1 MSTAVIYNTNR
12 NNNRNMDPSQKPLK
26 SNANNGTVS
35 TTIVSHQNQAHVS
48 NNHTDAFKLKKLKS
62 NLKTKYGIE
71 VDDDEFDP
79 RQEGYDENPEEE
91 EEEGL
96 ENFEEE
102 QPSLNA
108 MDLASFKRFAID
120 VIQEYFI
127 SCDIDEVRNSL
138 IEANCPMYHY
148 DLVKRSI
155 SMSLDKNSQEKELV
169 SRLLSELY
177 PNFFTRNDIEKGI
190 ECLLKTKD
198 DLLLDIPNGEK
209 EIGTFIARG
218 VQDEIIAPSFLV
230 SCQNQN
236 LGGEIIDY
244 SKLLL
249 SREHMGARLEKIW
262 GPGDGRKTNEL
273 KVSIDLLLEEY
284 LLSENYEEAKVCVK
298 ELNCPF
304 YYHEVVKRA
313 INLSLDKGEEDRL
326 KVSALFNHLFKEEVV
341 SAEQFKKGFNRIFAL
356 VPELVLDIPL
366 ALKYLDEFTSRAKE
380 FGILEED
387 YMYHG

>member
-1 MSTAVIYNTNR
+1 MSTALIYNTNR
-12 NNNRNMDPSQKPLK
+12 NNKNMDASQKAFKDHTK
-26 SNANNGTVS
+26 SIGGTKPGFES
-35 TTIVSHQNQAHVS
+35 Q
-48 NNHTDAFKLKKLKS
+48 NHTNPFKIKKLKS

-71 VDDDEFDP
+71 VDEDEFDP
-79 RQEGYDENPEEE
+79 NKQEYDINPEEN
-91 EEEGL
+91 EEEGDVI
-96 ENFEEE
+96 ENEEE
-102 QPSLNA
+102 TPSR
-108 MDLASFKRFAID
+108 MDLTAFKAFATD
-120 VIQEYFI
+120 VLQEYFI

-138 IEANCPMYHY
+138 IEANCQMYHY
-148 DLVKRSI
+148 DLIKRSI
-155 SMSLDKNSQEKELV
+155 SMSLDKTPQEKESV
-169 SRLLSELY
+169 SKLLSELY
-177 PNFFTRNDIEKGI
+177 PDFFTRNDIEKGI
-190 ECLLKTKD
+190 ECLLETKD

-230 SCQNQN
+230 SCTNRN

-249 SREHMGARLEKIW
+249 SREHMGARLDKIW

-273 KVSIDLLLEEY
+273 KVSIDMLLEEY

-326 KVSALFNHLFKEEVV
+326 KISALFNHLFKEEVV
-341 SAEQFKKGFNRIFAL
+341 STEQFKKGFDRIFSM

-366 ALKYLDEFTSRAKE
+366 ALKFLDEFTSRAKE